1 MHCVLTKVDGVNTG
15 EFVAKKASLVW
26 FPEATDVIAISSKFW
41 SPSVN
46 ENNRAKSPIS
56 DKKLHLEFDI
66 GETLL
71 NGSLKILHI
80 KKVNIMFIFILINA
94 KILLHSANTNYL
106 L

>member
-1 MHCVLTKVDGVNTG
+1 MHCVLTKVDGVVSVGFAVN
-15 EFVAKKASLVW
+15 KASLVL

-41 SPSVN
+41 APSVN
-46 ENNRAKSPIS
+46 ENSRAKSPIS

-80 KKVNIMFIFILINA
+80 KKVNILFIFILINS